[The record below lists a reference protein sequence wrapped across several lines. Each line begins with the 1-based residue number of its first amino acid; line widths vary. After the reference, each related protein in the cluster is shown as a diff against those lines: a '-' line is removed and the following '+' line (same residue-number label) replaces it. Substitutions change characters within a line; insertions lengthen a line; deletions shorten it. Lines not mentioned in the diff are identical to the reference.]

1 MHTLPDTKR
10 QKTESVQEAYPGLK
24 ADYTSPAVTS
34 MMKKGFVTDAADNR
48 IKQTDRRFSKQPFVE
63 AEMPQPYLIGK
74 EDAEMTFVCFGSM
87 KQVLLEA
94 MKFDDRFNFIYFPSV
109 HPINW
114 EAVTKLMEGKK
125 SYNI

>member
-1 MHTLPDTKR
+1 
-10 QKTESVQEAYPGLK
+10 
-24 ADYTSPAVTS
+24 
-34 MMKKGFVTDAADNR
+34 
-48 IKQTDRRFSKQPFVE
+48 
-63 AEMPQPYLIGK
+63 MPQPYLIGK

-114 EAVTKLMEGKK
+114 EAVTKLMEGKNLTIFENNK
-125 SYNI
+125 TAQLGAYIAENTGGIIIDKKFLKYDGRPFFTEEVLEYVKGGVL